1 MNWTRPLGLIPRFW
15 ALLKN
20 RNPSGKF
27 KWSTVASPEAPD
39 TIQLVLEPNGDP
51 AAKTCQRAIFD
62 QGIPATACADDELQ
76 KEYARMKNWVPDLS
90 HCAGSL
96 SASKIAELNGALKMA
111 LHLPLWQRELQLMKR
126 LTRRSGEKFCANRLR

>member
-20 RNPSGKF
+20 RNRSRKF

-62 QGIPATACADDELQ
+62 QGIPATAFADDEIQ
-76 KEYARMKNWVPDLS
+76 KEYARMKNWVSDLS

-111 LHLPLWQRELQLMKR
+111 LHLP
-126 LTRRSGEKFCANRLR
+126 